1 MEGEFLRR
9 AKGRPAGENLFDAL
23 LAGFRQHASLF
34 AQEGISL
41 KGMRSVARP
50 TPCSFP
56 CLCVGLFAFEDLLE
70 RPLSPRMRRALRN
83 RHLSVL
89 STLLMLQIEKEQA
102 QYRRLMHL
110 AELLCIEEYR
120 LAVPTGAATATD
132 SKLPPA
138 LQGEIDRILSLQRR
152 PPCASLCSPEELVQ
166 LQALCHEYL
175 HAKRQYISL
184 LRKIRAGA
192 VYALFQANFMLRRL
206 DRMSRHLLRARQHA
220 CDANTLD
227 QDAIET
233 NTDS

>member
-1 MEGEFLRR
+1 MVCT
-9 AKGRPAGENLFDAL
+9 
-23 LAGFRQHASLF
+23 
-34 AQEGISL
+34 ISL
-41 KGMRSVARP
+41 E
-50 TPCSFP
+50 CS
-56 CLCVGLFAFEDLLE
+56 
-70 RPLSPRMRRALRN
+70 
-83 RHLSVL
+83 
-89 STLLMLQIEKEQA
+89 
-102 QYRRLMHL
+102 
-110 AELLCIEEYR
+110 
-120 LAVPTGAATATD
+120 AATPLTRCDATSASAYLID
-132 SKLPPA
+132 YGLNLYSAPSGYIGG